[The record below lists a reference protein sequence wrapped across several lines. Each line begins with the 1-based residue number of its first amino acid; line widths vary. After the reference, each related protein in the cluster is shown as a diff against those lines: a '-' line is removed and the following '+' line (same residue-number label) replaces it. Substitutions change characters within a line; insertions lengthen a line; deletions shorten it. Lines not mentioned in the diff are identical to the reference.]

1 MGIQRKIHSSKV
13 TSNGK
18 SYSYYRKSITIGG
31 KRRDVRAKTKTE
43 WDQKVTQLKKIFE
56 AGLESLD
63 HKKVT
68 VGQLG
73 QFFIEDSAHLRK
85 KTIEEREYV
94 LRAYIFP
101 ELADRKL
108 VSLTDDLI
116 EASYRRVIRNH
127 DNGLK
132 KCERMNKILRR
143 LLNWAVR
150 KKIAINISP
159 LPTELM
165 KELRAEFKNSQPHV
179 EERVLSNRDAQLILH
194 NSRETDEEIIV
205 HLQIL
210 HGLRI
215 GEALALRH
223 EDIDL
228 INNEIHVRYQSR
240 DGDLTPVK
248 TERSR
253 RSVPLQRPTK
263 MLLLQQGRSFQNGCV
278 YSTHDGLPI
287 RYNNYTYRFFKPLMK
302 RLNLNLRTHD
312 LRRFF
317 ASWLLS
323 EGKADIAT
331 VSQWLGH
338 SSPSVTLDCYVKVIS
353 EARSK
358 SAAAIGDA
366 LYPIDEAA

>member
-1 MGIQRKIHSSKV
+1 MGIQRKIHSSRV
-13 TSNGK
+13 TSNGNP
-18 SYSYYRKSITIGG
+18 YIYYRKSITIGG

-143 LLNWAVR
+143 LLNWR
-150 KKIAINISP
+150 
-159 LPTELM
+159 
-165 KELRAEFKNSQPHV
+165 
-179 EERVLSNRDAQLILH
+179 
-194 NSRETDEEIIV
+194 
-205 HLQIL
+205 
-210 HGLRI
+210 
-215 GEALALRH
+215 
-223 EDIDL
+223 
-228 INNEIHVRYQSR
+228 
-240 DGDLTPVK
+240 
-248 TERSR
+248 
-253 RSVPLQRPTK
+253 
-263 MLLLQQGRSFQNGCV
+263 
-278 YSTHDGLPI
+278 
-287 RYNNYTYRFFKPLMK
+287 
-302 RLNLNLRTHD
+302 
-312 LRRFF
+312 
-317 ASWLLS
+317 
-323 EGKADIAT
+323 
-331 VSQWLGH
+331 
-338 SSPSVTLDCYVKVIS
+338 
-353 EARSK
+353 
-358 SAAAIGDA
+358 
-366 LYPIDEAA
+366 

>member
-18 SYSYYRKSITIGG
+18 SYGYYRKCITIGG
-31 KRRDVRAKTKTE
+31 KRRDVRANNKTE
-43 WDQKVTQLKKIFE
+43 WDQKVTQLKKKFE

-68 VGQLG
+68 IGQLG
-73 QFFIEDSAHLRK
+73 QFFIEDPAPLRK

-132 KCERMNKILRR
+132 KCERMHKILRR

-150 KKIAINISP
+150 KKIAINVSP
-159 LPTELM
+159 LPNGLM
-165 KELRAEFKNSQPHV
+165 KELRVEFKNSQPYV
-179 EERVLSNRDAQLILH
+179 EERVLSRREAQLILH
-194 NSRETDEEIIV
+194 NSSGADEEIII

-215 GEALALRH
+215 GEALALRY

-228 INNEIHVRYQSR
+228 TNNEIHVRHQSS
-240 DGDLTPVK
+240 DGELNPVK

-253 RSVPLQRPTK
+253 RSVPLQEPTNV
-263 MLLLQQGRSFQNGCV
+263 LLLQQGRSLQGGFV

-287 RYNNYTYRFFKPLMK
+287 RYRNYTYRFFSPLMK
-302 RLNLNLRTHD
+302 KLNLNLKTHD

-317 ASWLLS
+317 ASWHLA
-323 EGKADIAT
+323 EGKTDIAT

-358 SAAAIGDA
+358 NAAAIGDA